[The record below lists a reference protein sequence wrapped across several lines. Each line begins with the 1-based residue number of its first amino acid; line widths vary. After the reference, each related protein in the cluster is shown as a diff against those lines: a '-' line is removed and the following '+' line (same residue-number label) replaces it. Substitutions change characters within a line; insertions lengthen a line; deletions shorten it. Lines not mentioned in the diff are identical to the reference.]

1 MSEVTPK
8 KIEKMIYV
16 IRGQKVM
23 LDSDLAELYEVE
35 TKMLKRA
42 VRRNVERFPD
52 DFMFELT
59 KEELE
64 NWRYQFGT
72 SNKEKMGLRVQ
83 PFVFTEQGVTMLSS
97 VLRSPKAIQVNIS
110 IVRIFVKMR
119 KLLASEE
126 SLADKLEQLE
136 KGSDKL
142 FRIVFE
148 RLDNVEEKIPF
159 LPKDRNKIGLKWPSQ
174 LLKSVCMWTLNFPRI
189 MGLERN

>member
-1 MSEVTPK
+1 MSEITAR

-16 IRGQKVM
+16 VRGQKVM

-42 VRRNVERFPD
+42 VRRNIERFPD

-59 KEELE
+59 KEELK

-72 SNKEKMGLRVQ
+72 SNRAKMGLRVQ

-97 VLRSPKAIQVNIS
+97 VLTSPKAIQVNIS

-126 SLADKLEQLE
+126 SLTDRLDQLE

-148 RLDNVEEKIPF
+148 RLDNVENKIPL
-159 LPKDRNKIGLKWPSQ
+159 LPKDRSKIGLK
-174 LLKSVCMWTLNFPRI
+174 
-189 MGLERN
+189 

>member
-1 MSEVTPK
+1 MSEITPK
-8 KIEKMIYV
+8 RIEQMIYI

-23 LDSDLAELYEVE
+23 LDSDLGELYEIE
-35 TKMLKRA
+35 KKMLKRA
-42 VRRNVERFPD
+42 VRRNIERFPD

-110 IVRIFVKMR
+110 IVRIFIKMR

-126 SLADKLEQLE
+126 SLTDKLEQLE

-148 RLDNVEEKIPF
+148 RLDNVEKNVPL
-159 LPKDRNKIGLKWPSQ
+159 LPRDRSKIGLK
-174 LLKSVCMWTLNFPRI
+174 
-189 MGLERN
+189 

>member
-1 MSEVTPK
+1 MLEITPK
-8 KIEKMIYV
+8 KIESMIYV
-16 IRGQKVM
+16 IRGQKVI
-23 LDSDLAELYEVE
+23 LDSDLAGLYEVE
-35 TKMLKRA
+35 TKMLKRS
-42 VRRNVERFPD
+42 VKRNIERFPD

-59 KEELE
+59 KEELG

-72 SNKEKMGLRVQ
+72 SNYSKMGLRVQ

-126 SLADKLEQLE
+126 SLTDKLELLE
-136 KGSDKL
+136 KGSVKL

-148 RLDNVEEKIPF
+148 RLDNVEKKIP
-159 LPKDRNKIGLKWPSQ
+159 LRSKDRKRIGLK
-174 LLKSVCMWTLNFPRI
+174 
-189 MGLERN
+189 

>member
-1 MSEVTPK
+1 MSEITPK

-23 LDSDLAELYEVE
+23 LDSDLASLYGVE

-42 VRRNVERFPD
+42 VRRNIERFPD
-52 DFMFELT
+52 EFMFELT

-64 NWRYQFGT
+64 NWRYHFGT

-97 VLRSPKAIQVNIS
+97 VLRSSKAIQVNIS

-126 SLADKLEQLE
+126 SLTDRIEKLEE
-136 KGSDKL
+136 GTDKL

-148 RLDNVEEKIPF
+148 RLDNVEREVPLF
-159 LPKDRNKIGLKWPSQ
+159 PRDRKKIGLK
-174 LLKSVCMWTLNFPRI
+174 
-189 MGLERN
+189 